1 VTVPGAGGP
10 GPSSVGVVTLD
21 GPAASGKSTVARRV
35 AAALGVPFVSSGL
48 LYRVAT
54 LLAKRAGVALDD
66 DDAVL
71 SVLESHA
78 VALRPGLGGDAVRV
92 DGADVTAALHS
103 DAVDAAVSS
112 VAAHPRVRA
121 WVDARLR
128 EMPRPF
134 VIDGRDMGAV
144 VFPDA
149 SHKFFL
155 TASPEVR
162 AARRVGERAADL
174 ASVAAAIRDRDARD
188 ARQLAPAP
196 DAQHLDTSALDLDQ
210 VVAWVL
216 ARLPAVAR
224 R

>member
-1 VTVPGAGGP
+1 MTGADGD
-10 GPSSVGVVTLD
+10 VGVVTFD

-54 LLAKRAGVALDD
+54 LLASVAAVSLDD
-66 DDAVL
+66 VEAVL
-71 SVLESHA
+71 AVLEAH
-78 VALRPGLGGDAVRV
+78 VVELRPGLGGDAVRV
-92 DGADVTAALHS
+92 DGVDVTAELHS
-103 DAVDAAVSS
+103 DAVDAAVSR
-112 VAAHPRVRA
+112 VAAHPPVRA

-134 VIDGRDMGAV
+134 VIDGRDIGSV

-149 SHKFFL
+149 AHKFYL
-155 TASPEVR
+155 TAAAEVR
-162 AARRVGERAADL
+162 AARRVGERSGDL
-174 ASVAAAIRDRDARD
+174 ADVAAAIRRRDALD

-196 DAQHLDTSALDLDQ
+196 DAQHLDTSALGLDQ

-216 ARLPAVAR
+216 ARLPQVVR
-224 R
+224 P